1 MTETKVYLLVL
12 MIDDEIAQMHS
23 KVFTSFDFAKTL
35 RDDMNKA
42 FRDTDRDG
50 LWCINEFELDTFQT
64 IKDLKED

>member
-42 FRDTDRDG
+42 FR
-50 LWCINEFELDTFQT
+50 WCISEFELDTFQT